1 MGVAVTVDMDMSVA
15 GLVVFIRTFFVRTV
29 HKESIAKGYM
39 LRNLSCAG
47 VAKHNRAT
55 GYV

>member
-1 MGVAVTVDMDMSVA
+1 MGVAVTVDMDMTVA
-15 GLVVFIRTFFVRTV
+15 ELVVFIRTFFVRTV

-47 VAKHNRAT
+47 VATHNRAT